1 MIDKVKPFAFCY
13 NIQEYWSLKEL
24 IGHYGWSKPE
34 LDKDLEKLSTKGEDF
49 SIGKGGSPLLHRSRG
64 GTPFSRRTLR
74 QEAEYEQQ
82 GL

>member
-34 LDKDLEKLSTKGEDF
+34 LDKDLEKLSTKGE
-49 SIGKGGSPLLHRSRG
+49 
-64 GTPFSRRTLR
+64 
-74 QEAEYEQQ
+74 
-82 GL
+82 